1 MRHRLFLAAFLWL
14 AGCISTGDRQK
25 VEIMNRIEH
34 MIQLPAGANPL
45 QSYARVYQFSSRSE
59 VRATYFRAAAPSDY
73 AYCDRIIRMGP
84 RSSGDAAAV
93 CPPPIGMR
101 AGERRWFDD
110 HVFLPS
116 VCDGGC
122 IQVNIEYDVST
133 GRITLA
139 RCNGVG

>member
-1 MRHRLFLAAFLWL
+1 
-14 AGCISTGDRQK
+14 
-25 VEIMNRIEH
+25 MNRIEH
-34 MIQLPAGANPL
+34 MIQLPVGAGSL
-45 QSYARVYQFSSRSE
+45 QSYARAYHFSSRRK
-59 VRATYFRAAAPSDY
+59 VRATYFRAAERSDY
-73 AYCDRIIRMGP
+73 AYCGRILRMGP
-84 RSSGDAAAV
+84 RLSGDAAAV

-110 HVFLPS
+110 HVFLPG

-139 RCNGVG
+139 QCNGFG